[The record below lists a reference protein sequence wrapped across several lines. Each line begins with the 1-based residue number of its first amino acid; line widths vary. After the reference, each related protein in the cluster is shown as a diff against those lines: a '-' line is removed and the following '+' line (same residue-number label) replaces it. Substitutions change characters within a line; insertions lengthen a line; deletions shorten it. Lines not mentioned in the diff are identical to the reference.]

1 MYYRYIYL
9 IMFFFAGCLSI
20 YAQKDSAG
28 IKRNK
33 PVFVLSNDSVVTF
46 GGTRIATKTDSAEFH
61 KLELSAYVSTY
72 YAHYTDDTEINNFV
86 QFPTMAPRNNQ
97 FGLNIAQIGMQYQD
111 QNFRGNITLHYG
123 DIPESNWPKPFTL
136 IQEAHA
142 GFKIVKNLWLDAGF
156 FKTHIGIESVQ
167 PRENITS
174 SMAVMS
180 YYEPY
185 FLSGAKLTYQ
195 ATPKLSLQFNIFN
208 GYNEYVENN
217 KNKALGF
224 SALYEF
230 NKYFSVTYNV
240 LTCDETPDNVK
251 IKHQRMFHNLYGN
264 FSKRKFSI
272 GAEMNYGTQKNS
284 LLTDTLKT
292 ASMFSSLLVAKYQIL
307 KKMAI
312 YGRGEYYTDKNRIFT
327 GSLSLGD
334 YISGITAGI
343 EYKPTKNTAL
353 SSEYRFLECERLI
366 FKEGNMFVN
375 QRHELIVCL
384 DVWF

>member
-1 MYYRYIYL
+1 MQRLGIFL
-9 IMFFFAGCLSI
+9 TSFFFVIALSI
-20 YAQKDSAG
+20 YGQKDSVL
-28 IKRNK
+28 IKKHN
-33 PVFVLSNDSVVTF
+33 PIFVLSNDSVVTF
-46 GGTRIATKTDSAEFH
+46 GGTRIATKTDTAEFH
-61 KLELSAYVSTY
+61 KLELSAYVSSY
-72 YAHYTDDTEINNFV
+72 YAHYSDEIENSGFV
-86 QFPTMAPRNNQ
+86 QFPTMAPRNDQ

-142 GFKIVKNLWLDAGF
+142 GFKLVKNLWLDAGF

-174 SMAVMS
+174 SMAVIS

-195 ATPKLSLQFNIFN
+195 ATNKLSLQLNIFN

-230 NKYFSVTYNV
+230 NKNFSITYNV

-251 IKHQRMFHNLYGN
+251 TKHQRIFHNLYGN
-264 FSKRKFSI
+264 FSTKKFSL
-272 GAEMNYGTQKNS
+272 GAEVNHGTQKNS
-284 LLTDTLKT
+284 ALRDTSLT
-292 ASMFSSLLVAKYQIL
+292 ASMFSGLVVAKYQML
-307 KKMAI
+307 KKLGV
-312 YGRGEYYTDKNRIFT
+312 YTRGEYYSDKNRIFT
-327 GSLSLGD
+327 GNLDLGN
-334 YISGITAGI
+334 YITGITGGV
-343 EYKPTKNTAL
+343 EFKPIKNAAL
-353 SSEYRFLECERLI
+353 STEYRLLECDNLI
-366 FKEGNMFVN
+366 FKEGNTLTN
-375 QRHELIVCL
+375 QRHELIICL